1 MKSYQ
6 KVNDPVKGSI
16 QILDEEALLETAG
29 EGLLN
34 LAVELGMETLRQM
47 LEADVT
53 KLVGEKGKH
62 NSQRAAYR
70 HGTENTK
77 VVLGGEKRSIRKPR
91 VRSKGGVEL
100 SLPAL
105 AVFQDEEPLSRAVL
119 SELLAGVS
127 TRKYAR
133 AKGFDGSEAICT
145 SKSEVSRKFVKGL
158 SALMDEFFQRRIE
171 GDYPIL
177 MMDGM
182 AVGKMTVI
190 AAMGIGNDGHKCMLG
205 LTAGGTENQEAVKA
219 LLTDLVDRGLA
230 ADQRRLFVLDGGK
243 ALHKAVTDTFGGK
256 AVIQRCQV
264 HKKRDVLAQLP
275 KSERANTG
283 LQISMAYL
291 ENDYDNAKKALN
303 LLAHNLE
310 YRYPKAAASLR
321 EGMEETLTVHRLKIP
336 GLLRQTLSNTNAMES
351 ANSVAASVIKRVK
364 HWNDGEQILRYA
376 AAGFLEAEKSFRRV
390 KGYRQIP
397 LLVSSIEK
405 ELEPSSSTL
414 AAKSA

>member
-105 AVFQDEEPLSRAVL
+105 AAFQDEEPLSRAVL

>member
-6 KVNDPVKGSI
+6 KAPNPVKGSI

-29 EGLLN
+29 EGLMN

-53 KLVGEKGKH
+53 ELVGAKGKH

-91 VRSKGGVEL
+91 VRSKDGAEL
-100 SLPAL
+100 SLPTL
-105 AVFQDEEPLSRAVL
+105 TTFQDEKPLSRAVL
-119 SELLAGVS
+119 AELLAGVS

-133 AKGFDGSEAICT
+133 AEDFDGAEAACT

-158 SALMDEFFQRRIE
+158 SALTDEFFHRRIE
-171 GDYPIL
+171 GDYPMI

-190 AAMGIGNDGHKCMLG
+190 AAMGIRSDGCKRMLG

-219 LLTDLVDRGLA
+219 LLADLLDRGLA
-230 ADQRRLFVLDGGK
+230 ANQSRLFVLDGGK
-243 ALHKAVTDTFGGK
+243 ALHKAVTDTFGRK

-291 ENDYDNAKKALN
+291 ENDYENAKKALN
-303 LLAHNLE
+303 LLTHNLE
-310 YRYPKAAASLR
+310 HRYPKAAASLR
-321 EGMEETLTVHRLKIP
+321 EGLEETLTVHRLKVP

-397 LLVSSIEK
+397 LLVSAIEK
-405 ELEPSSSTL
+405 DLEPSSSTL
-414 AAKSA
+414 IAKTA

>member
-1 MKSYQ
+1 MQSYQ
-6 KVNDPVKGSI
+6 KGTSAFKGSI
-16 QILDEEALLETAG
+16 QILDEEALLEIAG

-47 LEADVT
+47 LETDVT
-53 KLVGEKGKH
+53 ELVGEKGKH
-62 NSQRAAYR
+62 NNQRAAYR

-91 VRSKGGVEL
+91 VRSKAGEEL
-100 SLPAL
+100 SLPTL
-105 AVFQDEEPLSRAVL
+105 TVFQNEEPLSRAVL
-119 SELLAGVS
+119 AELLAGVS

-133 AKGFDGSEAICT
+133 AEDFDGAEAACT

-158 SALMDEFFQRRIE
+158 SALTEEFFHRRIE
-171 GDYPIL
+171 GDYPII

-190 AAMGIGNDGHKCMLG
+190 AAMGIGNDGCKRMLG

-219 LLTDLVDRGLA
+219 LLTDLLDRGLA
-230 ADQRRLFVLDGGK
+230 ADQPRLFVLDGGK

-275 KSERANTG
+275 KSEQANTG
-283 LQISMAYL
+283 LQLSMAYL
-291 ENDYDNAKKALN
+291 ENDYDNAKKALD

-310 YRYPKAAASLR
+310 HRYPKAAASLR
-321 EGMEETLTVHRLKIP
+321 EGLEETLTVHRLKVP

-397 LLVSSIEK
+397 LLVSAIEK

-414 AAKSA
+414 AAKTA